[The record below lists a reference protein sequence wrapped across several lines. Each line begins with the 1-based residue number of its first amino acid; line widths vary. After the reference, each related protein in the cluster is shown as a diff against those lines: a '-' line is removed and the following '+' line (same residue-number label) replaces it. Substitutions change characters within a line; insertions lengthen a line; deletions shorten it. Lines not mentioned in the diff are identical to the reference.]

1 MNEKSK
7 HPIKKPDTYEAL
19 RRKGAS
25 KSKAAAI
32 ANAQAAGDAPSAKGG
47 RAKSYDDW
55 TKSELYDRAR
65 ELDIAG
71 RSTMS
76 KSDLIAALRDA

>member
-32 ANAQAAGDAPSAKGG
+32 ANAQAAGDRPSAKGG
-47 RAKSYDDW
+47 RARPYEQW

-65 ELDIAG
+65 ELGVPG
-71 RSTMS
+71 RSTMG
-76 KSDLIAALRDA
+76 KHALIKALREG

>member
-1 MNEKSK
+1 MAQKSK
-7 HPIKKPDTYEAL
+7 GSIKKSDTYDAL

-47 RAKSYDDW
+47 RAKPYEEWARADL
-55 TKSELYDRAR
+55 TERAR
-65 ELDIAG
+65 ELEIAG
-71 RSTMS
+71 RSGMD
-76 KSDLIAALRDA
+76 KAALISALRKG